1 MPTDTLL
8 AHSEA
13 ALAKGLPEVQP
24 IALISRTDPF
34 NDAGWVF
41 EPHYEGLRALLYGS
55 ALGCEVRCSP
65 ELPMPRM
72 ADLRA
77 RVSEVLQQREAIL
90 DGQIVSLNRQG
101 KPVFENLLRGD
112 GYLAFAA
119 FDLLWLDGV
128 DLRKRSLSERKES
141 LSGLLPV
148 DTGPLYKI
156 LTIEEYGQALF
167 NAVKKMDLEGIV
179 AKCKDD
185 AYTPDTRWYTIST
198 RGSAKHGWAE
208 VVRPRGRYR
217 VLDADL

>member
-1 MPTDTLL
+1 
-8 AHSEA
+8 
-13 ALAKGLPEVQP
+13 
-24 IALISRTDPF
+24 
-34 NDAGWVF
+34 
-41 EPHYEGLRALLYGS
+41 
-55 ALGCEVRCSP
+55 
-65 ELPMPRM
+65 MPRR
-72 ADLRA
+72 ADLRD

-101 KPVFENLLRGD
+101 KPVFEDLLRGD

-119 FDLLWLDGV
+119 FDLLWLDGA

-141 LSGLLPV
+141 LSGLLPE

-167 NAVKKMDLEGIV
+167 NAVNKMDLEGIV

-185 AYTPDTRWYTIST
+185 AYTPDTRWYKIST
-198 RGSAKHGWAE
+198 RGPVKPGWPE

-217 VLDADL
+217 VVDADL